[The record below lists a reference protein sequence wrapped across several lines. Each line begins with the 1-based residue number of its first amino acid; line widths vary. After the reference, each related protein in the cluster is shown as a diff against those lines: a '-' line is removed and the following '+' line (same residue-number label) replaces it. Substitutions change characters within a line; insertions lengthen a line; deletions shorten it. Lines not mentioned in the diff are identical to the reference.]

1 VQVDIAK
8 HELEAMYEV
17 VLYVRA
23 MSKALGD
30 AENPAFAVKLQN
42 YAQMV
47 EDVADRVERTSGA
60 GCGKDVIEPWNE

>member
-1 VQVDIAK
+1 MQVDIAP

-17 VLYVRA
+17 ALYVRA

-30 AENPAFAVKLQN
+30 AENPAFATKLQN

-47 EDVADRVERTSGA
+47 EDVADRVERTS
-60 GCGKDVIEPWNE
+60 